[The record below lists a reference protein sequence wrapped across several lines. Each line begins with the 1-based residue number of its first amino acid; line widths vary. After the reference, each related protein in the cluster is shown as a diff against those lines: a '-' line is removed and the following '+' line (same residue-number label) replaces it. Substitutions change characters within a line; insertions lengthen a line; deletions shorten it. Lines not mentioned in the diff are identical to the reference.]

1 MKLSR
6 FKKLMLEAVAFSLTP
21 AQISVLRTDFHAID
35 TDRSGAISL
44 IELQEYVTKVTIFF
58 GIYALYLFHKLKVSS
73 CEYMLL

>member
-44 IELQEYVTKVTIFF
+44 IELQEYVAKVRIFF
-58 GIYALYLFHKLKVSS
+58 CLSFSLFVLKTNN
-73 CEYMLL
+73 LIL

>member
-58 GIYALYLFHKLKVSS
+58 VIYALYLFHKLEVSS